1 MNKNIPLLALG
12 VSTLFI
18 SLNAHAVDASN
29 APVPGTTDVDAS
41 DAPVPGTTDIVQS
54 FADHELVK
62 EKLSVIVEHNYFDWK
77 NDQGGSGRQS
87 ITPLT
92 FAYRHEGFDFGLRRA
107 YIDSVNTSQNRE
119 GRVSTWSDTSLS
131 AAYTFKNLSWPI
143 RINVDYNLPNG
154 KAGLAGSEKNA
165 IMDGQLVQQTRFGE
179 GENIAVGVGVTHAF
193 NEQNIFG
200 TGLSFLKRGQ
210 FSPNRDIANTQLDPG
225 DDTIL
230 TLQWQHN
237 EQNWMVI
244 GGLIYTQSG
253 VTQRGGLDYY
263 KKGDRTDI
271 NLTGIYAIN
280 NTQKIQANLRYS
292 TQAQDRYVNS
302 LGTLQQES
310 ANSNGD
316 SIYLN
321 LDWSKTWE
329 GKHTLHVSADY
340 LEIVANSYDQ
350 VNDLYNAGRNKVGV
364 GLGYDYALT
373 AKSRISIVAK
383 TYEMK
388 DKATPA
394 TLKDTK
400 YTGNN
405 IYANFNHSF

>member
-1 MNKNIPLLALG
+1 MLL
-12 VSTLFI
+12 S
-18 SLNAHAVDASN
+18 
-29 APVPGTTDVDAS
+29 PVPLTLSKALRITS
-41 DAPVPGTTDIVQS
+41 WSKTNFQS
-54 FADHELVK
+54 FLNTTTLTGRMTKA
-62 EKLSVIVEHNYFDWK
+62 
-77 NDQGGSGRQS
+77 DQGGSGRQS
-87 ITPLT
+87 ISPLT
-92 FAYRHEGFDFGLRRA
+92 FAYRHEGFDFGFRRA

-119 GRVSTWSDTSLS
+119 GRVGTWSDTSLS
-131 AAYTFKNLSWPI
+131 AAYTFKNLSWPV
-143 RINVDYNLPNG
+143 RINIDYNLPNG

-193 NEQNIFG
+193 SEQNILG
-200 TGLSFLKRGQ
+200 AGLSFLKRGQ
-210 FSPNRDIANTQLDPG
+210 FSPNSDIANTQLNPG

-244 GGLIYTQSG
+244 GGLIYTQFG
-253 VTQRGGLDYY
+253 VTQRGGLDYF
-263 KKGDRTDI
+263 KKGDRTDV

-280 NTQKIQANLRYS
+280 NTQRIQANLRYS
-292 TQAQDRYVNS
+292 TQGQDRYVNS

-316 SIYLN
+316 SAYLN

-329 GKHTLHVSADY
+329 GKHTFHVSADY

-350 VNDLYNAGRNKVGV
+350 VNDLYNAGRKKVGV

-373 AKSRISIVAK
+373 PKSRISIVAK

-394 TLKDTK
+394 TLRDTK
-400 YTGNN
+400 YTGKN
-405 IYANFNHSF
+405 IYFNLNHSF